1 MTIYLETDRLHLRDW
16 RDDDLE
22 AFAAMNA
29 DKNVME
35 FYPAAYSRKQ
45 SDAFA
50 ERLQQSLDDN
60 GFGLYAVEV
69 KSTHNFIGYV
79 GLAKA
84 EFPAAF
90 TPAVEIGWRLA
101 FHSWGHGFATEAARS
116 CLAYGFSEFGFGEL
130 VSFTTR
136 FNRRSIAVMERIGM
150 SRNPDDDFEHPEI
163 PAGDPQRPHV
173 LYRIKNPGMSNLM
186 G

>member
-1 MTIYLETDRLHLRDW
+1 
-16 RDDDLE
+16 
-22 AFAAMNA
+22 
-29 DKNVME
+29 ME
-35 FYPAAYSRKQ
+35 FFPAAYSREQ

-50 ERLQQSLDDN
+50 EWIQQSLDEN

-69 KSTHNFIGYV
+69 KSTRNFIGFV

-101 FHSWGHGFATEAARS
+101 FHSWGHGYATEAARA
-116 CLAYGFSEFGFGEL
+116 CLAYGFSDFGFREL

-136 FNRRSIAVMERIGM
+136 CNRRSIAVMEQIGM
-150 SRNPDDDFEHPEI
+150 SRNPNDDFEHPKV
-163 PAGDPQRPHV
+163 PVGNPLRPHV
-173 LYRIKNPGMSNLM
+173 LYRIRNPGMSKLM